1 MGIPEGDVRVLLSEE
16 IIIMFECFHA
26 IRCKRF
32 DFTVQGAGVEYMVCY
47 VWLTLQVHVEMDE
60 FVKNSLKENP
70 TLLEAFVRFLTN
82 KLGSNAGAGVGS
94 QLTKLEDRLKLA
106 ESAVKEAVKEA
117 KEAAKRAATASTKA
131 DLVKTSIKQL
141 YKKNSTLKK

>member
-1 MGIPEGDVRVLLSEE
+1 
-16 IIIMFECFHA
+16 MFERFHT
-26 IRCKRF
+26 IRRKRF
-32 DFTVQGAGVEYMVCY
+32 DFTVQGAGVEYMVLC

-60 FVKNSLKENP
+60 FMKNGLKENP
-70 TLLEAFVRFLTN
+70 ALLVAFVRFLTN
-82 KLGSNAGAGVGS
+82 KTGSNAGAGVGF

-106 ESAVKEAVKEA
+106 ESAVKEAFEEA
-117 KEAAKRAATASTKA
+117 KEAVKRAPTASTNA